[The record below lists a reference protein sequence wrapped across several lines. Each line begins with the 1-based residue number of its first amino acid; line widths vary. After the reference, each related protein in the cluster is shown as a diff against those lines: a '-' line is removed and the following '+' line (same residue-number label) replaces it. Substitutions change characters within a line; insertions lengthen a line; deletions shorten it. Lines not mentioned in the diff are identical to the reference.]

1 MPFAFIRSTSRPY
14 LAAAES
20 AEAAPANSAHA
31 IDVLRAD
38 FERWSRWALGLLG
51 FTLAISGS
59 FVAIGVAE
67 TARLMGGP
75 LMGIDLVATMIAAGV
90 ALTGIAVLAML
101 WWSGRRLA
109 SAATWWMR
117 FSYAQGQLP
126 RRALGWLHA
135 RTVNFEPRIL
145 LRLVTGTLALLLAIG
160 GIALA
165 IRDFGTA
172 ATPYSS
178 AAAIVGVISAVSGV
192 GQLGGVLRIVS
203 GAAEQDPLWA
213 RIRKRA
219 ASGQRRSR

>member
-1 MPFAFIRSTSRPY
+1 MPYAFVRSTSRPY

-20 AEAAPANSAHA
+20 AEASSATSA
-31 IDVLRAD
+31 LAVDVLRAD

-67 TARLMGGP
+67 TARLMGAR

-90 ALTGIAVLAML
+90 ALAGIAVLAML

-109 SAATWWMR
+109 SAAAWWMR
-117 FSYAQGQLP
+117 FPCAQRQLP

-135 RTVNFEPRIL
+135 RTVNFEPKIF
-145 LRLVTGTLALLLAIG
+145 LRLVTGTVALLLAIG

-172 ATPYSS
+172 ITPFSS
-178 AAAIVGVISAVSGV
+178 AVAVVGVISAVSGV
-192 GQLGGVLRIVS
+192 GQLGGVMRIVS
-203 GAAEQDPLWA
+203 GAAAQDPLWA
-213 RIRKRA
+213 RIRERA